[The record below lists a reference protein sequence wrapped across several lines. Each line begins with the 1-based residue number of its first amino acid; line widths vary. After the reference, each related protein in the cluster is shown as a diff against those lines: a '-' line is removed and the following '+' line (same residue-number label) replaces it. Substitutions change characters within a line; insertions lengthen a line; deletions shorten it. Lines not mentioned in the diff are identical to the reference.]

1 MRAPVGTVHLAVEAA
16 GREPQAQ
23 RGPSVCRHCGA
34 QGYPGAE
41 RCHSCG
47 KSYGSSNTLYWVLGL
62 CAALILAL
70 IVGLGLVC
78 SSVIGGAGELAG
90 EGLDVAQEELQR
102 VNDKTAITER
112 QFESVKATATE
123 RGLKRELGKPG
134 ATGADR
140 ISRSFPGEPPGSSC
154 LYYNELGAPVI
165 NGLAY
170 RFCFLS
176 GKLVRKERL

>member
-1 MRAPVGTVHLAVEAA
+1 MRAPGGTVHLAMEAA
-16 GREPQAQ
+16 GREPQ

-47 KSYGSSNTLYWVLGL
+47 KSYGSNTLYWVLGL
-62 CAALILAL
+62 CTALILAL
-70 IVGLGLVC
+70 VVGLGLVC
-78 SSVIGGAGELAG
+78 SSVIGGAGDLAG
-90 EGLDVAQEELQR
+90 AGLDAAQEELQR
-102 VNDKTAITER
+102 MNDRTAITER

-123 RGLKRELGKPG
+123 PGLKRELGKPG

-154 LYYNELGAPVI
+154 LYYHELGAPAI

>member
-1 MRAPVGTVHLAVEAA
+1 M
-16 GREPQAQ
+16 
-23 RGPSVCRHCGA
+23 CRHCGA

-47 KSYGSSNTLYWVLGL
+47 KAYSSSSTLYWVLGL

-70 IVGLGLVC
+70 VVGFGLVC
-78 SSVIGGAGELAG
+78 SSVIGGAGDLAE
-90 EGLDVAQEELQR
+90 EGLDVAQDELQQL
-102 VNDKTAITER
+102 NDKTAITER
-112 QFESVKATATE
+112 QFESVKVTATK
-123 RGLKRELGKPG
+123 RGLERELGKPG
-134 ATGADR
+134 ARGPGK

-154 LYYNELGAPVI
+154 LYYNDLGAPAI

-170 RFCFLS
+170 RFCFLG